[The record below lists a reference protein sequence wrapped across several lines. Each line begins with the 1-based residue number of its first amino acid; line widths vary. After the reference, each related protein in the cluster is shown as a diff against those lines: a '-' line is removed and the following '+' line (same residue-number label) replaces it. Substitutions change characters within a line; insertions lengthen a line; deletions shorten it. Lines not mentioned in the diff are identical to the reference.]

1 MVIFSKSTTSHHRL
15 YIQIYYIPNTT
26 QHPIK
31 HTQGPF
37 TNKEIKITGSKIF
50 LLKKVSLS
58 TKYIRRYLATQ
69 DTHRIFRYK

>member
-15 YIQIYYIPNTT
+15 YIQIYYT

-31 HTQGPF
+31 HTQGSF
-37 TNKEIKITGSKIF
+37 TNKGIKTMEFKIF